1 MNTTTST
8 SSMLSSR
15 AASASGMADWR
26 HAIGRRVSGLSSES
40 RWAIAGLLLAQIM
53 VAVLYL
59 MLVDNVT
66 QIGIKKAAQEEL
78 TRQRHYCGL
87 QPTRL
92 ERQQCLAELSTRVE

>member
-8 SSMLSSR
+8 SMLPSG
-15 AASASGMADWR
+15 AASAARPSEWR
-26 HAIGRRVSGLSSES
+26 HAVGRRVASLSSES

-66 QIGIKKAAQEEL
+66 QISIKKAAEEER